1 MTLIVRTEP
10 QISPEERAAKTPAAC
25 RPQQPK
31 GQSSDPEST
40 AQQRGAVVV
49 QAVPRQL
56 IDKDR
61 ERCATVTLRN
71 GILFQVSRLLPLF
84 PPGARGHQAPQHYVL
99 QAAKILLQQQQKKS
113 GLNSAKSHTKPRP
126 LQSESSRNIYWLT
139 GIAKVINYPE
149 VSMTTMSPQQMQQLL
164 SPGQL
169 QALLQQQQHAILLQ
183 QLSRQQLVFQQ
194 LLQQELFK
202 VQRPGLASHTLFPA
216 GLSTIELQQIWKELT
231 NSTMEEK
238 STKDSCPDRVITT
251 TSTPSPTEPV
261 TTAKASNTHNFPT
274 NGQSLSSSPREGLLN
289 VDQTITHSL
298 YGYGVCIWPG
308 CETVCE
314 NASQFIKH
322 LSIEHMLDERST
334 DQCRV
339 QMQVVQQLDLQL
351 SKERERLQAMMAHL
365 HLPPLEPQSSSK
377 PLSSGSGVTMSK
389 SLPPLSPQDDP
400 QMSPTAPVTSP
411 SSPRGPA
418 GLCPTSVGA
427 MRRHHSD
434 KHPSLCSLS
443 SEFSPNHEMYRNADI
458 RPPFTYATLI
468 RQAIMDASDMQL
480 TLNEIYR
487 WFTRTFAYFR
497 RNAATWKNAV
507 RHNLSL
513 HKCFVRVE
521 NVKGAVWTVDEVEY
535 QRRRSQKIT
544 RSPTLG
550 KNLLSSLAYWT
561 ALNTSLQAPLTENAL
576 TVLKNK
582 SPAGLTG
589 SSHLGLVHL
598 KHPDLQDTIGQR
610 SPHSTSLAQLP
621 LVVKEEETPPVIKNL
636 EDKECLL
643 QLLTTANPSSEMQQD
658 MEQKEGHQSDLE

>member
-1 MTLIVRTEP
+1 MT
-10 QISPEERAAKTPAAC
+10 
-25 RPQQPK
+25 
-31 GQSSDPEST
+31 
-40 AQQRGAVVV
+40 
-49 QAVPRQL
+49 
-56 IDKDR
+56 
-61 ERCATVTLRN
+61 
-71 GILFQVSRLLPLF
+71 
-84 PPGARGHQAPQHYVL
+84 
-99 QAAKILLQQQQKKS
+99 
-113 GLNSAKSHTKPRP
+113 
-126 LQSESSRNIYWLT
+126 
-139 GIAKVINYPE
+139 
-149 VSMTTMSPQQMQQLL
+149 MMSPQQMQQLL

-194 LLQQELFK
+194 ILQQELFK
-202 VQRPGLASHTLFPA
+202 VQRPGVASHTLFPA

-231 NSTMEEK
+231 NSTIEDK
-238 STKDSCPDRVITT
+238 STKDSCPDRIITL
-251 TSTPSPTEPV
+251 SPTEPV
-261 TTAKASNTHNFPT
+261 TTAKASMSNTHNFPT
-274 NGQSLSSSPREGLLN
+274 NGQSLSSSPREGLLD
-289 VDQTITHSL
+289 VDQTITHFL

-314 NASQFIKH
+314 NVSQFIKH
-322 LSIEHMLDERST
+322 LSIEHMLDKRST
-334 DQCRV
+334 AQCRV

-365 HLPPLEPQSSSK
+365 QLPTLQPQSPSK

-389 SLPPLSPQDDP
+389 SLPPLSPQMP
-400 QMSPTAPVTSP
+400 PTAPVTSP

-443 SEFSPNHEMYRNADI
+443 SELNPNHEMYRNADI

-480 TLNEIYR
+480 TLNEIYS
-487 WFTRTFAYFR
+487 WFTQTFAYFR

-521 NVKGAVWTVDEVEY
+521 NVKGAVWTVDEMEY

-561 ALNTSLQAPLTENAL
+561 ALNTSLQNTNPNSSLSMS
-576 TVLKNK
+576 
-582 SPAGLTG
+582 SPSIL
-589 SSHLGLVHL
+589 S
-598 KHPDLQDTIGQR
+598 
-610 SPHSTSLAQLP
+610 
-621 LVVKEEETPPVIKNL
+621 
-636 EDKECLL
+636 
-643 QLLTTANPSSEMQQD
+643 ANH
-658 MEQKEGHQSDLE
+658 G

>member
-1 MTLIVRTEP
+1 MT
-10 QISPEERAAKTPAAC
+10 
-25 RPQQPK
+25 
-31 GQSSDPEST
+31 
-40 AQQRGAVVV
+40 
-49 QAVPRQL
+49 
-56 IDKDR
+56 
-61 ERCATVTLRN
+61 
-71 GILFQVSRLLPLF
+71 
-84 PPGARGHQAPQHYVL
+84 
-99 QAAKILLQQQQKKS
+99 
-113 GLNSAKSHTKPRP
+113 
-126 LQSESSRNIYWLT
+126 
-139 GIAKVINYPE
+139 
-149 VSMTTMSPQQMQQLL
+149 MMSPQQMQQLL
-164 SPGQL
+164 SAGQL
-169 QALLQQQQHAILLQ
+169 QVLLQQQQHAILLQ
-183 QLSRQQLVFQQ
+183 QAVVPTCFKETTIIPVPKKNKVTCPNDYRPTSLTSVIMKCFERLVMAHIKLSRQQLVFQQ

-231 NSTMEEK
+231 NTTMEDK
-238 STKDSCPDRVITT
+238 STKASCPDRVITT

-261 TTAKASNTHNFPT
+261 TTAKASMSNTHNFPT

-314 NASQFIKH
+314 NISQFIKH
-322 LSIEHMLDERST
+322 LSIEHILDERST
-334 DQCRV
+334 AQCRV

-351 SKERERLQAMMAHL
+351 SKERERLQVMMAHL
-365 HLPPLEPQSSSK
+365 HLPPLEPQSPSK
-377 PLSSGSGVTMSK
+377 PLSSGSSVTMSK

-434 KHPSLCSLS
+434 KHTSLCSLS

-480 TLNEIYR
+480 TLNEIYS
-487 WFTRTFAYFR
+487 WFTQTFAYFR
-497 RNAATWKNAV
+497 RNAAVWKNAV

-561 ALNTSLQAPLTENAL
+561 ALNTSLQISRHSVGSQQDSNRIWWQWVWQCRSSHGCLLEGGTAAGTAAEAGGAEG
-576 TVLKNK
+576 VEAGG
-582 SPAGLTG
+582 AGLQQAQDQCRALAGQTG
-589 SSHLGLVHL
+589 
-598 KHPDLQDTIGQR
+598 QYQGQAAAR
-610 SPHSTSLAQLP
+610 
-621 LVVKEEETPPVIKNL
+621 
-636 EDKECLL
+636 
-643 QLLTTANPSSEMQQD
+643 
-658 MEQKEGHQSDLE
+658 

>member
-1 MTLIVRTEP
+1 M
-10 QISPEERAAKTPAAC
+10 
-25 RPQQPK
+25 
-31 GQSSDPEST
+31 
-40 AQQRGAVVV
+40 
-49 QAVPRQL
+49 
-56 IDKDR
+56 
-61 ERCATVTLRN
+61 
-71 GILFQVSRLLPLF
+71 
-84 PPGARGHQAPQHYVL
+84 VL
-99 QAAKILLQQQQKKS
+99 QAAKILLQQQQKTS

-126 LQSESSRNIYWLT
+126 LQ
-139 GIAKVINYPE
+139 
-149 VSMTTMSPQQMQQLL
+149 VSMTMMSPQQMQQLL

-194 LLQQELFK
+194 ILQQELFK

-216 GLSTIELQQIWKELT
+216 GLNTIELQQIWKELT
-231 NSTMEEK
+231 NSTMEDE
-238 STKDSCPDRVITT
+238 STKDSCPDRIITL
-251 TSTPSPTEPV
+251 SPTEPV
-261 TTAKASNTHNFPT
+261 TTAKASMSNTHNFPT
-274 NGQSLSSSPREGLLN
+274 NGQSLSSSPREGLLD
-289 VDQTITHSL
+289 VDQTHSL

-314 NASQFIKH
+314 NVSQFIKH

-334 DQCRV
+334 AQCRV

-365 HLPPLEPQSSSK
+365 QLPTLQPQSPSK

-389 SLPPLSPQDDP
+389 SLPPLSPQMP
-400 QMSPTAPVTSP
+400 PTAPVTSP
-411 SSPRGPA
+411 SSPRGPV

-427 MRRHHSD
+427 MQRHHSD

-443 SEFSPNHEMYRNADI
+443 SELNPNHEMYRNADI

-480 TLNEIYR
+480 TLNEIYS
-487 WFTRTFAYFR
+487 WFTQTFAYFR

-521 NVKGAVWTVDEVEY
+521 NVKGAVWTVDEMEY
-535 QRRRSQKIT
+535 QRRSQKIT

-576 TVLKNK
+576 AVLKNR
-582 SPAGLTG
+582 SPAGLIG
-589 SSHLGLVHL
+589 SSYLGLVHRTKSL
-598 KHPDLQDTIGQR
+598 KHLDLQDTNGQR
-610 SPHSTSLAQLP
+610 STHSTSLAQLP

-636 EDKECLL
+636 EDKECL
-643 QLLTTANPSSEMQQD
+643 M
-658 MEQKEGHQSDLE
+658 